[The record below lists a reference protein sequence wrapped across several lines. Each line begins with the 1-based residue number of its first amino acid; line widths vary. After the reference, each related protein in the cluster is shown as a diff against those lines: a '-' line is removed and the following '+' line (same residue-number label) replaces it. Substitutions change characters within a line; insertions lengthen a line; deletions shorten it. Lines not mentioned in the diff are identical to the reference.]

1 MPVQQEQRDR
11 LADDVAAADHDRV
24 RALELDAVL
33 VEEREHPER
42 RPGHVRGGAREQ
54 QPGIDGM
61 EAVDVLDRIDGAD
74 DAALVD
80 LRGQRQLD
88 EDAVDR
94 VVGVQLGDEVEQLA
108 LGRLLRQAQV
118 SASIPTSSVAFCFI
132 RM

>member
-1 MPVQQEQRDR
+1 M
-11 LADDVAAADHDRV
+11 
-24 RALELDAVL
+24 
-33 VEEREHPER
+33 
-42 RPGHVRGGAREQ
+42 RGGAREE
-54 QPGIDGM
+54 QPGVDGM

-94 VVGVQLGDEVEQLA
+94 VVGVQLRDEVEQLA

-118 SASIPTSSVAFCFI
+118 SASIPTSSVALCFI